1 MGETRWERVGVAKDV
16 PEERKKVDAVERA
29 LSILD
34 VFSES
39 DTRLSLTEVAK
50 YTGLY
55 PSTILR
61 LAGSLEHWGYLRRD
75 ADGHFRLG
83 PTVLRLGALYRD
95 SFDLGEV
102 IRPALKYLSKVS
114 GETAAFYVQEGESRV
129 CLYRHHS
136 PHRLRHHIEEGIRLP
151 LDRGAGGHVLMAYAG
166 GDLEVHR
173 QVRADGYRI
182 SVGERDPETAAIS
195 VPVFGAGGAFLG
207 ALTLVGPPSRI
218 TTEIAPEL
226 VELLHEEA
234 AQLNVELDGR
244 RAAKTRRE

>member
-1 MGETRWERVGVAKDV
+1 MAKNA

-34 VFSES
+34 VFSEN
-39 DTRLSLTEVAK
+39 DPRLSLTEVAK
-50 YTGLY
+50 STGLY

-75 ADGHFRLG
+75 TDGNFRLG

-102 IRPALKYLSKVS
+102 IRPALKYLSKIS
-114 GETAAFYVQEGESRV
+114 GETAAFYVREGDNRV

-136 PHRLRHHIEEGIRLP
+136 PHMLRHHIEEGVRLP
-151 LDRGAGGHVLMAYAG
+151 LDRGAGGHVLMAYTDGNLA
-166 GDLEVHR
+166 VHQ
-173 QVRADGYRI
+173 QVRTDGYRV
-182 SVGERDPETAAIS
+182 SVGERDPETAAVS
-195 VPVFGAGGAFLG
+195 VPVFGAGDVFLG

-218 TTEIAPEL
+218 TDEIAPEL
-226 VELLHEEA
+226 IKLLQEEA
-234 AQLNVELDGR
+234 SQLNIELDGR
-244 RAAKTRRE
+244 ATESA